1 MTSDKSEPLAS
12 GAKPTLE
19 RRLGFIALTIYGLGN
34 MLGAGIYGTIGVAAK
49 ELGNALWLAF
59 AASVVA
65 AGLTGL
71 SYACLGSR
79 YPRAAGAAYITERAF
94 GSRFLTYV
102 IGLTIMCS
110 GLTSMATASHV
121 FGSHFLSAAGLSLS
135 VSGADWAVRGVVL
148 PFLLAIAFVNFRG
161 IRESA
166 VLNAI
171 CTLVE
176 AAGLVFIIVIGLG
189 FVGSVD
195 YLDASAPKNPGGEVT
210 MPLVLGGAVLAFF
223 SFIGFEDLLN
233 VSEEVKTPERT
244 LPLALVSALALA
256 TVIYMAVSV
265 VAVSVVPARDLAAAT
280 KPALYLVA
288 ERAAPWMNAR
298 WFSVIAM
305 FAVANTALLNYIMG
319 SRLLYGMARQRLL
332 PQILGKIH
340 PRRHTPHVAI
350 LALLGIVLI
359 LVLVGSI
366 SALAQA
372 TSLLLL
378 ASFTVVNLA
387 LIVLKLRPGEARGRF
402 EVPVVVP
409 ALGALVCLGMLGNG
423 VRKMLLDYG
432 DQSARGLPSAFSALL
447 PLLIAVGL
455 VAIISLLYFVLRP
468 NAAAAHDVE

>member
-1 MTSDKSEPLAS
+1 MSGTSEPLAS
-12 GAKPTLE
+12 SAKPALE
-19 RRLGFIALTIYGLGN
+19 RRLGFLSLTVYGLGN

-49 ELGNALWLAF
+49 ELGNALWLSF

-102 IGLTIMCS
+102 IGLTILCS
-110 GLTSMATASHV
+110 GLTSMAAASHV
-121 FGSHFLSAAGLSLS
+121 FGSHFLSALGLSPS
-135 VSGADWAVRGVVL
+135 GAGADWAVRGVVL
-148 PFLLAIAFVNFRG
+148 PFLLAIAFVNFWG

-166 VLNAI
+166 LLNAV

-176 AAGLVFIIVIGLG
+176 SAGLVFIVVVGLR

-195 YLDASAPKNPGGEVT
+195 YLDATAPKNPGGELSL
-210 MPLVLGGAVLAFF
+210 PLVLGGAVIAFF

-233 VSEEVKTPERT
+233 VSEEVKKPERT

-265 VAVSVVPARDLAAAT
+265 VAVSVVPARELAAAT

-288 ERAAPWMNAR
+288 ERAAPFMNAR
-298 WFSVIAM
+298 WFAVVAM

-332 PQILGKIH
+332 PKLLGKIH

-350 LALLGIVLI
+350 LALLGVVLL

-378 ASFTVVNLA
+378 ASFTVVNVA
-387 LIVLKLRPGEARGRF
+387 LIVLKLRPEEPRGRF
-402 EVPVVVP
+402 EVPVFVP
-409 ALGALVCLGMLGNG
+409 AFGALVCVGMITNG

-432 DQSARGLPSAFSALL
+432 EQTARGVPNALSALL
-447 PLLIAVGL
+447 PLAIAVVL
-455 VAIISLLYFVLRP
+455 VGVIALLYVVLRP
-468 NAAAAHDVE
+468 SAAVVHDVD

>member
-1 MTSDKSEPLAS
+1 MTSVSSESSTS
-12 GAKPTLE
+12 GAGPTLE
-19 RRLGFIALTIYGLGN
+19 RRLGFISLTIYGLGN

-94 GSRFLTYV
+94 GRRFLTYM

-110 GLTSMATASHV
+110 GLTSMAAASHV
-121 FGSHFLSAAGLSLS
+121 FGSHFLSALGLSLS

-148 PFLLAIAFVNFRG
+148 PFLLAIAFVNFWG

-166 VLNAI
+166 LVNAV
-171 CTLVE
+171 CTFVE
-176 AAGLVFIIVIGLG
+176 AAGLVFIVVIGVG

-195 YLDASAPKNPGGEVT
+195 YFDATAPKNPGGEVT
-210 MPLVLGGAVLAFF
+210 VPLVLGGAVLAFF

-233 VSEEVKTPERT
+233 VSEEVKNPERT
-244 LPLALVSALALA
+244 LPLALVSALTLA
-256 TVIYMAVSV
+256 TVIYLAVSV
-265 VAVSVVPARDLAAAT
+265 VAVSVVPARELAGAT

-298 WFSVIAM
+298 WFAVIAM

-319 SRLLYGMARQRLL
+319 SRLLYGMARQQLL
-332 PQILGKIH
+332 PQVLGKIH

-350 LALLGIVLI
+350 LTLFGIVLL

-378 ASFTVVNLA
+378 ASFTVVNVA
-387 LIVLKLRPGEARGRF
+387 LIILKLRPEEPRGRF
-402 EVPVVVP
+402 EVPVFVP
-409 ALGALVCLGMLGNG
+409 GLGALVCLGMLGNG

-432 DQSARGLPSAFSALL
+432 DQAARGVPNAFSALL
-447 PLLIAVGL
+447 PLLIAVVLLG
-455 VAIISLLYFVLRP
+455 VIALLYLVLRP
-468 NAAAAHDVE
+468 SAGIGVTK